1 MKEERTLFRYI
12 ALLTGCGLLAATVWI
27 STSTRA
33 QEEPA
38 DFDNPFAAE
47 ATESGPAAP
56 IRTLSGTE
64 ANPFADQTAAAPAPA
79 EPAATADEP
88 GASLGNDALR
98 RRVDDRMR
106 QARRALRDGDH
117 AEALRLASVANALAV
132 QYKITFAETEQ
143 TPAALIAQIKGGNSA
158 SVAAIPSSVPQD
170 VEGKQKYV
178 QLLLSAAKEHLDAG
192 QYEAARQK
200 AMQAQA
206 VDVTYDAFDLRPE
219 HVLAE
224 IARRQPADPNGPTES
239 FLSSLGAKPEPVS
252 QQPSAAF
259 ESAPQTPTERAREML
274 KLAREAL
281 GRQHYDEAR
290 SLALDAQKLDA
301 TYDVFEDRPETIFAE
316 IERLTGAR
324 IITASSTAPQAPLTP
339 EQAQERRQQA
349 QELLKQARQA
359 LEAGDVEN
367 AREHATKAQSLNATY
382 ALLDDRPELVLEAI
396 SAGSRDRMVT
406 QAGGPPLPTHTLAPS
421 AEKQQALALLAEA
434 RQELKRGNYD
444 AAREKAIAASGMDV
458 TYNLFEDRPEALLQD
473 LDRLAPAGDAGAV
486 NWATGETQAT
496 SARRDNMVVTTSGG
510 TPEELYRRGIEKLRE
525 QDRAAAYDLFLAA
538 YNSGEQMSPH
548 LRQQLQDKLRELS
561 QNRGPIQQVAAQDLL
576 SAPGHGPAL
585 AQGQGPTLAPG
596 LGPAP
601 ARNNLDAAARQHS
614 LKYDRTRTEVLNVI
628 FKAERLRDSDPQ
640 QAAALLAATMAQ
652 LEESDLPPEQVK
664 PLMKSLQN
672 SRESVDA
679 YIAQRKPM
687 LDLKAKNS
695 EVRDAIKVEME
706 HRVRVEQ
713 ELADL
718 VEQHNKLMKER
729 RYGEA
734 MVVAKKAKELDPENP
749 VVVQL
754 EWMAKF
760 AYRNDRNNDTRSLK
774 EESFWRQLDD
784 VERAAIAN
792 VHDNHPMDFGDIER
806 WEQVINKRQSPTDAL
821 QRTDEELRIQE
832 SLNRQVSLHFTDAP
846 LHQVMQEIANGAN
859 INAWVDGAGIAEEGV
874 SMDTPI
880 TINVE
885 GVKMK
890 SALNLILKPLNLD
903 YTIEDEVL
911 KITSR
916 LRQQGELKVVVYPVA
931 DLVVPIPSHAPT
943 AQLSPMGG
951 NFVPVGQLGG
961 GQMSI
966 AGIGGPQ
973 AGQGQGFHQVTE
985 GSNPLLM
992 GALPGHQQKL
1002 NGPDSNY
1009 DFKGLTE
1016 LITTTVNPDGWDE
1029 FGGQGSV
1036 SRHETTL
1043 SLVIRQTQRVHQEIA
1058 DLLEQLRRLQDL
1070 QVTIEVRFITVSD
1083 RFFERIG
1090 IDFDFNVNDD
1100 IGGPRV
1106 DNAYVPLAPF
1116 GAVDPVNGQIGGVPA
1131 PNQQGQAGQ
1140 QAGGQQGQQGQQG
1153 AQIVPPQAPFS
1164 RGPLL
1169 NLVGR
1174 DNWGDGVVV
1183 GMVDP
1188 ETFSADL
1195 DIPFRQ
1201 GSFELGVP
1209 EFGGF
1214 TPESGLRFGMA
1225 ILSDIEAFLFVQAAQ
1240 GDQRSNLMFA
1250 PKITLFNGQI
1260 GSVNSSVARPFV
1272 TSVIPVV
1279 SAFAVGFQPV
1289 IQNIQDGIFMTV
1301 QAVVSADR
1309 RYVRL
1314 SVAPF
1319 FNNVTDIF
1327 TFSFVS
1333 GAQPTIGGQGGG
1345 GGLGG
1350 GGLGGGGLGG
1360 GGGGGFGG
1368 GGGGGFGGGGFGG
1381 GGFGG
1386 GGGGI
1391 GGGGQQGQQGQQ
1403 GGTGGGSITV
1413 QQPVQEIVT
1422 VSTVV
1427 SVPDGGTVLLGGVKR
1442 LREGRSMNGVPILNK
1457 IPYVSRLFKNTG
1469 VGRETE
1475 SLMLMVTPRII
1486 IQEEEEELLGQ

>member
-38 DFDNPFAAE
+38 DFDNPFA
-47 ATESGPAAP
+47 TETTASGPAAP
-56 IRTLSGTE
+56 IRTLSGTQ
-64 ANPFADQTAAAPAPA
+64 ANPFAEQAAAEPAPA
-79 EPAATADEP
+79 EPSSAAAPSATV
-88 GASLGNDALR
+88 GSDALR

-106 QARRALRDGDH
+106 QARRALRDGDQ
-117 AEALRLASVANALAV
+117 AEALRLASVASALTA
-132 QYKITFAETEQ
+132 QYKITFAEGEQ
-143 TPAALIAQIKGGNSA
+143 TPAALIAQITGGDA
-158 SVAAIPSSVPQD
+158 AAVAAIPSTVPED
-170 VEGKQKYV
+170 VDGKQKYV

-200 AMQAQA
+200 ALQAQT
-206 VDVTYDAFDLRPE
+206 VEVTYGAFDLRPE

-224 IARRQPADPNGPTES
+224 IARRQPADPSGPTES
-239 FLSSLGAKPEPVS
+239 FLSSLVAQPEPAP
-252 QQPSAAF
+252 QQPSSVAA
-259 ESAPQTPTERAREML
+259 SAPQTPTERAREML

-290 SLALDAQKLDA
+290 SLALDAQKLEA
-301 TYDVFEDRPETIFAE
+301 TYDVFEDRPETIFDE
-316 IERLTGAR
+316 IERLTGAK

-349 QELLKQARQA
+349 QELLEQARLA
-359 LEAGDVEN
+359 LEAGDVET
-367 AREHATKAQSLNATY
+367 ARNQATKAQSLNATY

-396 SAGSRDRMVT
+396 AAGSRDQMVT

-421 AEKQQALALLAEA
+421 ADKQQALALLAEA
-434 RQELKRGNYD
+434 RQELKRGNYES
-444 AAREKAIAASGMDV
+444 AREKAIAASGIDV

-473 LDRLAPAGDAGAV
+473 LDRLAPAGDAGAA
-486 NWATGETQAT
+486 NWATGAPPAT
-496 SARRDNMVVTTSGG
+496 TARRDNMIVTTSGG
-510 TPEELYRRGIEKLRE
+510 TADELYRRGIEKLRE
-525 QDRAAAYDLFLAA
+525 QDRPAAYDLFLAA
-538 YNSGEQMSPH
+538 YNSGEPMSPH
-548 LRQQLQDKLRELS
+548 LRQQLQDKLRELG
-561 QNRGPIQQVAAQDLL
+561 QNRGPIQQVAAQGLL
-576 SAPGHGPAL
+576 SAPGHGPTL
-585 AQGQGPTLAPG
+585 AQGQEAPAA
-596 LGPAP
+596 AP
-601 ARNNLDAAARQHS
+601 ARNNLDAAVRQHS

-628 FKAERLRDSDPQ
+628 FKSERLRESDPQ
-640 QAAALLAATMAQ
+640 QAVTLLAATMGQ
-652 LEESDLPPEQVK
+652 VEQSDLPPEQIK
-664 PLMKSLQN
+664 PLLKMLQN
-672 SRESVDA
+672 SRDSVDA
-679 YIAQRKPM
+679 YMAQRKPM

-695 EVRDAIKVEME
+695 EVRDAIKIEME

-760 AYRNDRNNDTRSLK
+760 AYRNDRNNETRDLK
-774 EESFWRQLDD
+774 EEGLWNTLDD

-792 VHDNHPMDFGDIER
+792 VGDSNPLVYDVEK
-806 WEQVINKRQSPTDAL
+806 WEDIVSKRQSPTDAL
-821 QRTDEELRIQE
+821 QRTEEELRIQE

-846 LHQVMQEIANGAN
+846 LEQVVREIAMGAN
-859 INAWVDGAGIAEEGV
+859 INAMLDGPGIAEEGV
-874 SMDTPI
+874 HSDTPI

-885 GVKMK
+885 GIRMK

-973 AGQGQGFHQVTE
+973 AGQGQGFHQVSE

-992 GALPGHQQKL
+992 GALPGHQQQL

-1016 LITTTVNPDGWDE
+1016 LISTTVNPDGWDE
-1029 FGGQGSV
+1029 FGGQGSM

-1100 IGGPRV
+1100 VGGPRT
-1106 DNAYVPLAPF
+1106 DNAYIPLAPF
-1116 GAVDPVNGQIGGVPA
+1116 GAIDPVNGQIGGVPA

-1153 AQIVPPQAPFS
+1153 QGGQIVPPQAPFS

-1174 DNWGDGVVV
+1174 DSWGDGVVV

-1319 FNNVTDIF
+1319 FNNVTDVF

-1350 GGLGGGGLGG
+1350 GGGGLGGGGLGGG

-1368 GGGGGFGGGGFGG
+1368 GGGGGGFGG
-1381 GGFGG
+1381 GGLGG
-1386 GGGGI
+1386 GGGGNI
-1391 GGGGQQGQQGQQ
+1391 GGGGGQQGQQGQQ